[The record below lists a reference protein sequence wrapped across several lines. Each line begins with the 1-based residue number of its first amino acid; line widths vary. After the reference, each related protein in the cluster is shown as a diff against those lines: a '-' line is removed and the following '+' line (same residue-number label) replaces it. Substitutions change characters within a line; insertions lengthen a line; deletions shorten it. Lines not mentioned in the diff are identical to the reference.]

1 MWKLPFTRSRKWKFQ
16 RESWGGLEGW
26 ERPTSRF
33 CPRSGMGSGG
43 MGRRSMQSSPR
54 IPPHAFFTPFPAAGL
69 GHCSRSNA
77 SRAFLG
83 PKSSGKVS
91 VVEARYL
98 GRIFRAFGWKH
109 IWREWEGGKDCT
121 ALDIQ
126 KSSSNI
132 LNSDNIPTH
141 GDCAE
146 RLEALLR
153 LALELVL
160 FLTGL
165 YFRLASWSCLSGS
178 WAFVAFR
185 E

>member
-1 MWKLPFTRSRKWKFQ
+1 METY
-16 RESWGGLEGW
+16 LEGV
-26 ERPTSRF
+26 
-33 CPRSGMGSGG
+33 
-43 MGRRSMQSSPR
+43 RR
-54 IPPHAFFTPFPAAGL
+54 G
-69 GHCSRSNA
+69 
-77 SRAFLG
+77 
-83 PKSSGKVS
+83 
-91 VVEARYL
+91 E
-98 GRIFRAFGWKH
+98 
-109 IWREWEGGKDCT
+109 DCT

-146 RLEALLR
+146 SLEALLR

-185 E
+185 EWCSGFKEGQSEQRDNGGGVD